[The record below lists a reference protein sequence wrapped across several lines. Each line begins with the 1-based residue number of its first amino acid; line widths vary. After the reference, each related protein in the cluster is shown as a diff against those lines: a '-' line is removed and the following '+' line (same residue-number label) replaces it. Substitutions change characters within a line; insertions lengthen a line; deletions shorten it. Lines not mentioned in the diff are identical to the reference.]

1 MRRNKRVK
9 VSRNS
14 PWINHSLLP
23 RRDKCCFRWEHSGS
37 NATWVA
43 TQQKIPTEAGECRNY
58 WENCKEANG
67 EMIVHYNGRLIN
79 APEKAINRV
88 P

>member
-1 MRRNKRVK
+1 M
-9 VSRNS
+9 
-14 PWINHSLLP
+14 
-23 RRDKCCFRWEHSGS
+23 G
-37 NATWVA
+37 A

-58 WENCKEANG
+58 EENCKEANG